1 MGEGEERRHRGPEAN
16 IVGGSLFDDAGSGDE
31 DATLVGAKAKD
42 PDNLASPES
51 GSREGDEAM
60 DLLGSNG
67 SDPNRADH
75 SRADHNPVDRRPS
88 RHSQIDDDV
97 TVSLGDPD
105 VTQVLATPGGIAS
118 MENDV
123 TVELPSWREPPTG
136 EIPRVIAE
144 LAGEPLPPLHAE
156 AAQNFDALEDDTPY
170 SLSRA
175 SIVGGEPANDRES
188 TVRRP
193 RDDNREFLAQ
203 ADEFFVPVERS
214 EWHDSH
220 ADLIEASEI
229 NPMSETRRGQ
239 ADGRGADRLEQA
251 QMASTDVGESPDSEP
266 ESPVAERSARRSRRE
281 HQIQERLNELRREAR
296 RGDQPVG
303 SSPDIRDSP
312 DSRNSPD
319 TRDRDQA
326 IVAGLEDAERRGDP
340 EKFEQ
345 HDPHQQGT
353 AQEDT
358 APEATDDEGAASKR
372 PTRHDVVSSRRRPL
386 RERGG
391 RQRRGA
397 GEPRS
402 RRSAIE
408 SPSPAVDGNTE
419 QASQEAGGSD
429 VTPSARPGKRV
440 KAVRVVT
447 GIILAVVFLG
457 ALKLGVTTTLVVVT
471 IAVVTAA
478 GEGYNLLRK
487 GGYRPATL
495 VGLLAVIGLV
505 VGAYVAGE
513 DAIVVVMVASILVS
527 LVWFM
532 VQRKGELFVSGV
544 TTTMVMVVWVG
555 LFGSFAGLLLRHAL
569 FGSGGLGLLVGTL
582 LCATAADVF
591 AFAGGSLFGK
601 HKLAPAISPGKT
613 VEGVVIGGVAA
624 LVIGALFV
632 PLIHP
637 FTLTAGLAIGIV
649 AALIAPVGDLAE
661 SALKRSVSA
670 KDSSRLLPGHGGML
684 DRIDGILIVLPVAFY
699 LFLSLHLR

>member
-1 MGEGEERRHRGPEAN
+1 MGEGEERRHWGPEAN

-31 DATLVGAKAKD
+31 DATLVGAEAKD
-42 PDNLASPES
+42 PDNLASPQS
-51 GSREGDEAM
+51 GSQAGSREGDEAM
-60 DLLGSNG
+60 GLLGSNG
-67 SDPNRADH
+67 SDPNRANH
-75 SRADHNPVDRRPS
+75 SRADHNTVDRRPL
-88 RHSQIDDDV
+88 RHSQIDDDE

-105 VTQVLATPGGIAS
+105 VTQVLATPGGFAS
-118 MENDV
+118 MDNDV

-136 EIPRVIAE
+136 EIPRVIAQ

-175 SIVGGEPANDRES
+175 PIVGGEPADDRES

-203 ADEFFVPVERS
+203 ADEFFVPVERF
-214 EWHDSH
+214 ERHDSH
-220 ADLIEASEI
+220 ADLTEAIQI
-229 NPMSETRRGQ
+229 NPVSETRRSQ
-239 ADGRGADRLEQA
+239 ADERGAERIEQA
-251 QMASTDVGESPDSEP
+251 QMAPTDLGEAPDGEP
-266 ESPVAERSARRSRRE
+266 ESAVAERSARRSQRE

-303 SSPDIRDSP
+303 SLQDIRDSP
-312 DSRNSPD
+312 D
-319 TRDRDQA
+319 TRDGDQA
-326 IVAGLEDAERRGDP
+326 ILAGLEDSERRGDP

-345 HDPHQQGT
+345 QDPHQQGT
-353 AQEDT
+353 A
-358 APEATDDEGAASKR
+358 PEATTPEANDDEASKR

-386 RERGG
+386 RQRGG
-391 RQRRGA
+391 RQRLGA
-397 GEPRS
+397 PEPRS

-408 SPSPAVDGNTE
+408 SSSPAVDGNTE

-429 VTPSARPGKRV
+429 VTPPARPGRQV

-447 GIILAVVFLG
+447 GIILAVIFLG
-457 ALKLGVTTTLVVVT
+457 ALKLGVTTTVVVVT

-487 GGYRPATL
+487 GGYRPASL

-555 LFGSFAGLLLRHAL
+555 LFGSFAGLLLRPAL